1 MKEGHKVQLTY
12 YEYINRF
19 VDYDA
24 DDPISRLANRIH
36 SDNAFPKRSKDFE
49 EISTYLES
57 SSKYSK
63 LLVIFDESW
72 QNYQYEN

>member
-1 MKEGHKVQLTY
+1 MEPTF

-24 DDPISRLANRIH
+24 NDPTSRLANRIH
-36 SDNAFPKRSKDFE
+36 SDKAFPKRSRDFE

-57 SSKYSK
+57 SPNYSK
-63 LLVIFDESW
+63 LLVIFDENW
-72 QNYQYEN
+72 QNYQFENF